1 MSTRESSEEMN
12 TYRLM
17 WVIDVVGETPTAAA
31 QEVWE
36 DVFGRSFASPDD
48 ACVFS
53 VTDMETGTITEV
65 DLSEVG

>member
-1 MSTRESSEEMN
+1 MKKMN

-17 WVIDVVGETPTAAA
+17 WVIDVEGETPTAAA

-53 VTDMETGTITEV
+53 VTDMATGTITEV